1 MNAAVRLEQRALEM
15 QGAGSKKM
23 RSPSASRSIPAMC
36 VGNIGDAGD
45 SPPDKA
51 LTSPQLLNKAGEAGD
66 DPEPVAR
73 FELAVKD
80 DNSRVPGVYWVG
92 VTRDKDGTVTGQAAP
107 VWICSPLRVAAMT
120 RDIHGGEWGRLLVFN
135 DRDGREHRWTMPM
148 RMLAGNADGLRG
160 ELLAEGLT
168 IATDPRARALLPDYL
183 QRERPEVTARCV
195 TRTGWHGDVF
205 VLPRETIGDTDS
217 EPVLYQA
224 ASLGGVP
231 LGQAGTLEGWRENVA
246 ACCTG
251 NSRLVLAICAGFA
264 GPCLGLL
271 GMDGGGFHLRGKSS
285 CGKSS
290 ALEVAASMFG
300 PKGFKREWRTTG
312 NGLEGLAT
320 LHSDLLLILD
330 EIKQIDP
337 KDAGQAAYLLANG
350 QGKVRAARD
359 GTPRAATEWRVLL
372 LSAGE
377 LGLAD
382 IATQHGGKMHA
393 GQEVRLIDIPA
404 DAGAGLGLFESMP
417 EGISPGSFS
426 DALKVATGKHH
437 GHAALVFLR
446 GLVADPAKARGVLAA
461 MREKVARTLT
471 GVEAAGQVR
480 RVAHRFALL
489 AAAGELAT
497 AWGLT
502 GWPTGEAERAARTCF
517 LAWIGAR
524 GTAGDAEPAAMRNQV
539 RAFLSAHGE
548 SRFTDWEAG
557 EQALR
562 TINRAG
568 YRRASANGPTFYI
581 ETEVFKRELCA
592 GFDAGTVAR
601 ALGDTGALE
610 VAGDGR
616 LTHKKR
622 LPDGRN
628 ARVYVVTPA
637 LWGDP

>member
-1 MNAAVRLEQRALEM
+1 
-15 QGAGSKKM
+15 
-23 RSPSASRSIPAMC
+23 
-36 VGNIGDAGD
+36 
-45 SPPDKA
+45 
-51 LTSPQLLNKAGEAGD
+51 
-66 DPEPVAR
+66 
-73 FELAVKD
+73 
-80 DNSRVPGVYWVG
+80 
-92 VTRDKDGTVTGQAAP
+92 
-107 VWICSPLRVAAMT
+107 
-120 RDIHGGEWGRLLVFN
+120 
-135 DRDGREHRWTMPM
+135 
-148 RMLAGNADGLRG
+148 
-160 ELLAEGLT
+160 
-168 IATDPRARALLPDYL
+168 
-183 QRERPEVTARCV
+183 
-195 TRTGWHGDVF
+195 
-205 VLPRETIGDTDS
+205 
-217 EPVLYQA
+217 
-224 ASLGGVP
+224 
-231 LGQAGTLEGWRENVA
+231 
-246 ACCTG
+246 
-251 NSRLVLAICAGFA
+251 
-264 GPCLGLL
+264 
-271 GMDGGGFHLRGKSS
+271 
-285 CGKSS
+285 
-290 ALEVAASMFG
+290 
-300 PKGFKREWRTTG
+300 
-312 NGLEGLAT
+312 
-320 LHSDLLLILD
+320 
-330 EIKQIDP
+330 
-337 KDAGQAAYLLANG
+337 
-350 QGKVRAARD
+350 
-359 GTPRAATEWRVLL
+359 
-372 LSAGE
+372 
-377 LGLAD
+377 
-382 IATQHGGKMHA
+382 MHA

-417 EGISPGSFS
+417 EGMSPGAFS
-426 DALKVATGKHH
+426 DALKAATGKHH

-461 MREKVARTLT
+461 MREKVAGTLT

-517 LAWIGAR
+517 LAWMGAR
-524 GTAGDAEPAAMRNQV
+524 GTTGDAEPAAMRDQV

-568 YRRASANGPTFYI
+568 YRRASADGPTFYI

>member
-1 MNAAVRLEQRALEM
+1 MNAAIPLEQRALDM
-15 QGAGSKKM
+15 QVAGSSPM
-23 RSPSASRSIPAMC
+23 RPKYIRRSNLAIC
-36 VGNIGDAGD
+36 GGDIGDKGD
-45 SPPDKA
+45 SSADSA
-51 LTSPQLLNKAGEAGD
+51 LTSPQLVITAGD
-66 DPEPVAR
+66 AGDSTEPRAR
-73 FELAVKD
+73 FELSED
-80 DNSRVPGVYWVG
+80 TDGSRAPGVYWVG
-92 VTRDKDGTVTGQAAP
+92 VTRDKDGTITGQAAP
-107 VWICSPLRVAAMT
+107 VWVCSPLRVAAMT
-120 RDIHGGEWGRLLVFN
+120 RDMHGGEWGRLLVFH
-135 DRDGREHRWTMPM
+135 DRDGWEHRWTMPM
-148 RMLAGNADGLRG
+148 RMLAGNTDGLRG

-168 IATDPRARALLPDYL
+168 IATDSRARALLPDYL
-183 QRERPEVTARCV
+183 QRERPGVTARCV

-205 VLPRETIGDTDS
+205 VLPRETLGDADS

-224 ASLGGVP
+224 ASLGGAA
-231 LGQAGTLEGWRENVA
+231 LGQAGTLKGWRDQVA
-246 ACCTG
+246 TGCAG

-285 CGKSS
+285 CGKST
-290 ALEVAASMFG
+290 ALEVAASMYG

-359 GTPRAATEWRVLL
+359 GTARAAAEWRVLL

-382 IATQHGGKMHA
+382 IATQHGGRMHA

-404 DAGAGLGLFESMP
+404 DAGSGLGLFEFVP
-417 EGISPGSFS
+417 EGMSAGAFA
-426 DALKVATGKHH
+426 DVLKAATGKHH
-437 GHAALVFLR
+437 GHAVPAFLR
-446 GLVADPAKARGVLAA
+446 GLVADPTKARGVLAA
-461 MREKVARTLT
+461 MRDEVANKLA

-502 GWPTGEAERAARTCF
+502 GWPTGEAERAAHSCF
-517 LAWIGAR
+517 SAWAGAR
-524 GTAGDAEPAAMRNQV
+524 GTIGDAEPEAMRKEV

-548 SRFTDWEAG
+548 SRFTDWDAG
-557 EQALR
+557 EHAPR
-562 TINRAG
+562 TISRAG
-568 YRRASANGPTFYI
+568 YRRAGPDGPTFYI
-581 ETEVFKRELCA
+581 ETEAFRREVCA
-592 GFDAGTVAR
+592 GFDAGAVAR
-601 ALGDTGALE
+601 VLADAGVLQ

-616 LTHKKR
+616 PTLKMR
-622 LPDGRN
+622 LPDRRN
-628 ARVYVVTPA
+628 TRVYVVTPA
-637 LWGDP
+637 LWAD